1 MTRYCYA
8 LVPGSGPQE
17 IPHGFPHEFV
27 GAFDWDAIDD
37 TEKARR
43 GWVRDVPPH
52 YDERYEVLVRTYAK
66 GEDDLYQVTYTTD
79 HADHDRASA
88 SAAEDIKARRKV
100 EQAKPVS
107 VTLAGGTYRFETS
120 REARADLSE
129 KLGTGQVSEAI
140 NGPGTYA
147 TPWKCLDGFVTLT
160 LPEIA
165 QVLVAIGAA
174 IDGCFAR
181 EAAILAALAGKRK
194 TATLRKTLAVEIETG
209 WPGTP
214 AR

>member
-17 IPHGFPHEFV
+17 IPHGFD
-27 GAFDWDAIDD
+27 GAFDWDAVDD

-43 GWVRDVPPH
+43 GWVRDVPPP
-52 YDERYEVLVRTYAK
+52 YDERYEVLVRTCAQDAD
-66 GEDDLYQVTYTTD
+66 GLWTVTYSTD

-88 SAAEDIKARRKV
+88 SAAEDVKARRKV

-107 VTLAGGTYRFETS
+107 VALAGGTYRFETS

-140 NGPGTYA
+140 NGPGSYTA
-147 TPWKCLDGFVTLT
+147 PWKCLDGFVTLT
-160 LPEIA
+160 MPEIA
-165 QVLVAIGAA
+165 QVLVAVGAA

-181 EAAILAALAGKRK
+181 EAAILAALSAKRK